1 MDARWIERLKNELA
15 KPLPGI
21 EAQMRLSP
29 QARNLIEPKGHTR
42 ESAVMIMLYPAGEE
56 IRTVFIKRTE
66 YEGVHSGQVSL
77 PGGMRK
83 NTDETLERTALRE
96 TFEETG
102 VSPELIHVIGRLTS
116 LHIPVSGNL
125 VFPFVGICEKKPQFK
140 PDPFEV
146 NYLIEA
152 GLDELTSPANKKS
165 KIMSISG
172 YEIDIPYFDIQGDH
186 IWGATAM
193 IMSEFLEIVSNCFR

>member
-1 MDARWIERLKNELA
+1 MDARWVERLKNELTR
-15 KPLPGI
+15 PLPGI

-29 QARNLIEPKGHTR
+29 PARNLIEPDRQTR
-42 ESAVMIMLYPAGEE
+42 ESAVMIMLYPVGEE
-56 IRTVFIKRTE
+56 ITTVFIKRTE

-83 NTDETLERTALRE
+83 KSDVTLEQTALRE

-102 VSPELIHVIGRLTS
+102 VSPELIQVIGHLTS

-125 VFPFVGICEKKPQFK
+125 VFPFVGICENKPLFI

-146 NYLIEA
+146 KYLIEA
-152 GLDELTSPANKKS
+152 SLDELTNPSNRKS
-165 KIMSISG
+165 KVMSIAG

-193 IMSEFLEIVSNCFR
+193 IMSEFLEVVERV